1 MSRKDLNELK
11 KLGALELRER
21 LNELKSN
28 LYRLRMQLRLGQIKD
43 NAAIG
48 RTRRDIA
55 RVLTF
60 LKTTTI
66 K

>member
-1 MSRKDLNELK
+1 MSRKELDGFK
-11 KLGALELRER
+11 KLGELELRER
-21 LNELKSN
+21 LGELKN
-28 LYRLRMQLRLGQIKD
+28 KLYRLRMQLRLGQAKD

-60 LKTTTI
+60 LKRT
-66 K
+66 